1 MHTMAY
7 ELDHGNNDDDD
18 DDACKELW
26 FLDYKG
32 R

>member
-7 ELDHGNNDDDD
+7 ESDHGNNDDDD
-18 DDACKELW
+18 DDTCKELW